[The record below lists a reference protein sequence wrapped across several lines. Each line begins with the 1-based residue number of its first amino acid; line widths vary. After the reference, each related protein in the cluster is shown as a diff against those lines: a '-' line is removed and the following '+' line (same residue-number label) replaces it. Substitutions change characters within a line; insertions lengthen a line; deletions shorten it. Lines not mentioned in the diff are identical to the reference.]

1 MTAVQ
6 YLIIFLTALLLAYRM
21 LYEAKR
27 TAVMKLH
34 GFGTIHVWW
43 SVTGRIVV
51 LVMAGAALL
60 AVLAAGAVHD
70 STVGFVAAVA
80 ASLARTTVVMLAVSL
95 ITCLYISRIKVS
107 DSVKNRKDTRGIFAF
122 NTAIKAVSAVLLITV
137 GAGLWAQYRNVDAER
152 AKLGN
157 WSKTKDYGVFY
168 PTAIGND
175 LVEAQTGQAGPTAA
189 EVYDLY
195 PVLNKMGSL
204 FVEASA
210 YEPQALATPTEPGT
224 FRSMQVNPNYLR
236 AYPLRDSTGQV
247 VDITES
253 TTDWVVLAPV
263 SDKPRQAQL
272 LDYFQ
277 RGRTGTD
284 AQQGAS
290 QAEQSIFGR
299 RTPPRLTRQQV
310 RIVWLADHQQVF
322 SFNPK
327 VAPGNRNLVTD
338 PILQVMTLA
347 NSLGIDRANA
357 ITGSPDTA
365 LKVRLRDADTA
376 ATQQALA
383 PTLRNLRLDDNLR
396 HLVTMNEYV
405 LLELQHLQDGVRD
418 VAIAAVALLVG
429 MLVLIAQSLTIIF
442 DRYSRKI
449 VVRRLFGLGFRRTY
463 REFLRLF
470 GVIAVVQTVGALIAN
485 AVGLSPFS
493 TATSSGAVSPLVVL
507 GVSAAVVA
515 AELLFSTAVLTVI
528 EKRNVVRVLKGEF

>member
-1 MTAVQ
+1 
-6 YLIIFLTALLLAYRM
+6 M
-21 LYEAKR
+21 LH
-27 TAVMKLH
+27 L
-34 GFGTIHVWW
+34 
-43 SVTGRIVV
+43 
-51 LVMAGAALL
+51 
-60 AVLAAGAVHD
+60 
-70 STVGFVAAVA
+70 
-80 ASLARTTVVMLAVSL
+80 
-95 ITCLYISRIKVS
+95 
-107 DSVKNRKDTRGIFAF
+107 
-122 NTAIKAVSAVLLITV
+122 
-137 GAGLWAQYRNVDAER
+137 
-152 AKLGN
+152 
-157 WSKTKDYGVFY
+157 
-168 PTAIGND
+168 
-175 LVEAQTGQAGPTAA
+175 
-189 EVYDLY
+189 
-195 PVLNKMGSL
+195 
-204 FVEASA
+204 
-210 YEPQALATPTEPGT
+210 
-224 FRSMQVNPNYLR
+224 
-236 AYPLRDSTGQV
+236 

-272 LDYFQ
+272 LNYFQ
-277 RGRTGTD
+277 RGRTGTGTG

-299 RTPPRLTRQQV
+299 RTPPRLTHQQV

-338 PILQVMTLA
+338 PILEVMTLA

-357 ITGSPDTA
+357 ITGSSDTA
-365 LKVRLRDADTA
+365 LKLRLRDADTA

-383 PTLRNLRLDDNLR
+383 PTLRDLRLDDNLR

-429 MLVLIAQSLTIIF
+429 MLVLIAQSLTVIF